1 MAHDDLVLHY
11 ERMLDAAQYLDVG
24 ISWTVVQSLG
34 EPISIDDVAALVAG
48 PHFEIEESEV
58 EGLGTFID
66 ESGPSIMLLDLE
78 GGLFSPYEPSGLERP
93 SVGARVWHLE
103 WNVNGSGSLTYA
115 ADGRIRLVM
124 PGLDPGEVYGPDP
137 HALDHLLR
145 RLPQPFTRLSHA
157 SAMALITTDS
167 GAYLDLEWLGSPQS
181 RVIFPGEA

>member
-93 SVGARVWHLE
+93 SLGARVWHLE
-103 WNVNGSGSLTYA
+103 WNVIESQLLIAS
-115 ADGRIRLVM
+115 RVRRVKR
-124 PGLDPGEVYGPDP
+124 PGLMEARFPLLFPTRRGRPMEHNEAYKMWK
-137 HALDHLLR
+137 ALLR
-145 RLPQPFTRLSHA
+145 QAGVWEARLP
-157 SAMALITTDS
+157 
-167 GAYLDLEWLGSPQS
+167 
-181 RVIFPGEA
+181 